1 MRTVPAA
8 LDSHLKR
15 TVTNHCF
22 CWTVTR
28 KDGVRLGFT
37 DHDLPLTLDGVA
49 HDPQT
54 GFNASAAEAEL
65 GMQTGSMDL
74 DGALRSDR
82 ISENDIRAGKYDGA
96 EVKAWLVNWQA
107 PDERMVLRISHVG
120 RIEMQDGA
128 FKAELQSLTEAMDR
142 RRGRLVRRGCD
153 AELGDGRCGKL
164 VSGVEFTGT
173 GTVVNAQQQG
183 DFFAAGLAAYAP
195 RWFEYGNLEWLTG
208 ANAGQLAQVSVHE
221 PSTPD
226 TRMALLE
233 VLPFPVAT
241 GDTFKVTAGCDKS
254 FAACKAKF
262 GNALNFRGFPHLPGN
277 DAVYTY
283 ASGDGIF
290 DGAPLVP

>member
-1 MRTVPAA
+1 
-8 LDSHLKR
+8 LKR
-15 TVTNHCF
+15 SVTNHCF

-28 KDGVRLGFT
+28 KDGAKLGFT
-37 DHDLPLTLDGVA
+37 DHDLPLTLDGVV

-54 GFNASAAEAEL
+54 GFNASAAESEL

-82 ISENDIRAGKYDGA
+82 ISESDIRAGKYDGA
-96 EVKAWLVNWQA
+96 EVKAWLVNWQT
-107 PDERMVLRISHVG
+107 PDQRMLLRVSHIG

-128 FKAELQSLTEAMDR
+128 FKVELQSLTEAMDR

-153 AELGDGRCGKL
+153 AELGDGRCGKT
-164 VSGVEFTGT
+164 VSGAEFTGT
-173 GTVVNAQQQG
+173 GTVVTAQPQG
-183 DFFAAGLAAYAP
+183 DFFAAGLSAYTP
-195 RWFEYGNLEWLTG
+195 RWFEYGYVEWLTG
-208 ANAGQLAQVSVHE
+208 ANAGQRAQVSVHE
-221 PSTPD
+221 LSGPN
-226 TRMALLE
+226 TRLALLE
-233 VLPFPVAT
+233 ILPFQVAA
-241 GDTFKVTAGCDKS
+241 GDTFRVTAGCDKS
-254 FAACKAKF
+254 FATCKAKF

>member
-1 MRTVPAA
+1 MRTIPAA

-28 KDGVRLGFT
+28 KDGVKLGFT
-37 DHDLPLTLDGVA
+37 DHDMPLMLDGVV

-54 GFNASAAEAEL
+54 GFKASTAEAEL

-82 ISENDIRAGKYDGA
+82 ISENDIRAGKYDSA
-96 EVKAWLVNWQA
+96 EVKAWLVNWQI
-107 PDERMVLRISHVG
+107 PDDRLLLRVSRIG

-128 FKAELQSLTEAMDR
+128 FTVELQSLAEAMDR

-153 AELGDGRCGKL
+153 AELGDIRCGKI
-164 VSGVEFTGT
+164 VSGMVFTGT
-173 GTVVNAQQQG
+173 GTVVGAQAQG
-183 DFFAAGLAAYAP
+183 DFIAAGLSSYAP
-195 RWFEYGNLEWLTG
+195 RWFEYGILEWLTG
-208 ANAGQLAQVSVHE
+208 SNTGQVAQVSVHE
-221 PSTPD
+221 PSGTNA
-226 TRMALLE
+226 RMALLE
-233 VLPFPVAT
+233 VLPFAVSA
-241 GDTFKVTAGCDKS
+241 GDTFKVTAGCNKS
-254 FAACKAKF
+254 FATCKAKF
-262 GNALNFRGFPHLPGN
+262 ANALNFRGFPHLPGN

>member
-1 MRTVPAA
+1 MRTVPPA

-15 TVTNHCF
+15 TVTSHCF

-28 KDGVRLGFT
+28 KDSVKLAFT
-37 DHDLPLTLDGVA
+37 DHDMPLMIDSVV

-54 GFNASAAEAEL
+54 GFNASVAEAEL

-96 EVKAWLVNWQA
+96 EVKAWLVNWQT
-107 PDERMVLRISHVG
+107 PDDRLLLRVSHIS

-128 FKAELQSLTEAMDR
+128 FKVELQSLTEAMDR

-153 AELGDGRCGKL
+153 AELGDGRCGKI
-164 VSGVEFTGT
+164 VSGAAYTGT
-173 GTVVNAQQQG
+173 GTVLSAQAQG
-183 DFFAAGLAAYAP
+183 DFIAAGLSAHAV
-195 RWFEYGNLEWLTG
+195 RWFEYGILELQTG
-208 ANAGQLAQVSVHE
+208 ANAGQAAQASVHAA
-221 PSTPD
+221 SGTNV
-226 TRMALLE
+226 RMALLE
-233 VLPFPVAT
+233 VLPFPVAA

-254 FAACKAKF
+254 FATCKAKSA
-262 GNALNFRGFPHLPGN
+262 NALTFRGFPHLPGN

-283 ASGDGIF
+283 ASGDAIF